1 VILLI
6 YPYNFIVVFVRS
18 FMKEYYE
25 ELINIGTNI
34 IDLIEEKENIGPSED
49 VEVNA
54 IFLSLESISTI
65 CEYISTDSYDFDND
79 IKTTITK

>member
-1 VILLI
+1 
-6 YPYNFIVVFVRS
+6 
-18 FMKEYYE
+18 MKEYYE

-34 IDLIEEKENIGPSED
+34 IDLIESDTSSTPENQS

-65 CEYISTDSYDFDND
+65 CEYISADSYEFDNS
-79 IKTTITK
+79 IKTNITK

>member
-1 VILLI
+1 
-6 YPYNFIVVFVRS
+6 
-18 FMKEYYE
+18 MKEYYD

>member
-1 VILLI
+1 
-6 YPYNFIVVFVRS
+6 
-18 FMKEYYE
+18 MKEYYE

-54 IFLSLESISTI
+54 IFLSLESIYTI
-65 CEYISTDSYDFDND
+65 C
-79 IKTTITK
+79 

>member
-1 VILLI
+1 
-6 YPYNFIVVFVRS
+6 
-18 FMKEYYE
+18 MKEYYE